1 MVNSCRKTLKVPR
14 YIGVIGAGYKEIK
27 ARKAVIGA
35 GRDISECIEDGVCRP
50 RYVAYA
56 SSGRVTVKAFFV
68 LEGEVAKVYKV
79 RVDCEAMNP
88 HEYGSVLRSLFRIVL
103 NEIMKCC
110 KKRKCRCEWVE
121 LEEKLLSID
130 PLVEVYKELEQT

>member
-1 MVNSCRKTLKVPR
+1 LKVPR
-14 YIGVIGAGYKEIK
+14 YIGVYGAGFKEIN
-27 ARKAVIGA
+27 ARKAVIEA
-35 GRDISECIEDGVCRP
+35 GRDVNECIEGGVCKP

-56 SSGRVTVKAFFV
+56 SSNVATVKAFFF
-68 LEGEVAKVYKV
+68 LEGETAVVYKV

-88 HEYGSVLRSLFRIVL
+88 HEYGSILRSLFRIVL
-103 NEIMKCC
+103 SEIMKCC

>member
-1 MVNSCRKTLKVPR
+1 MKVPR
-14 YIGVIGAGYKEIK
+14 YIGVYGAGVKEIK
-27 ARKAVIGA
+27 PRKGVIEA
-35 GRDISECIEDGVCRP
+35 GRDVNECIDDGVCKP

-56 SSGRVTVKAFFV
+56 SSKVATVKAFFTI
-68 LEGEVAKVYKV
+68 EGETAVVYKV

-88 HEYGSVLRSLFRIVL
+88 HEYGSILRSLFRIVL
-103 NEIMKCC
+103 SEIMKCC
-110 KKRKCRCEWVE
+110 KKRKCRCERVE